1 MVHVYVMS
9 AFSKDHKG
17 GNKAGVVLNRTELTT
32 SQKMRIAKELGYSET
47 AFVTDSDVVDYKI
60 EYFTP
65 TDEVP
70 LCGHATIAT
79 FALLYHLKMLKK
91 EDYTIETK
99 AGILRM
105 KISEDGMIFMEQN
118 QPEYLEYLKPE
129 EFEGC
134 LETQWI
140 SKDQPI
146 QVVTTGLKDIIMPID
161 SIEHLAELEPD
172 HDVMTELSREL
183 KVVGVHA
190 FAFAEDAEITAI
202 CRNFAPLFGIDEES
216 ATGTANCALASYLF
230 RHHKKSSQYIFEQGY
245 NLGQV
250 SRIVV
255 NVVAENEE
263 IQEIFVGG
271 YGYLVCEK
279 EIETGNDKYD

>member
-1 MVHVYVMS
+1 MVHVYVVS
-9 AFSKDHKG
+9 AFSKDNKG
-17 GNKAGVVLNRTELTT
+17 GNKAGVVLNRAELSV
-32 SQKMRIAKELGYSET
+32 SQKMEIAKELGYSET
-47 AFVTDSDVVDYKI
+47 AFVTDSGIADYKI

-79 FALLYHLKMLKK
+79 FALLYHLQMLKK
-91 EDYTIETK
+91 EDYLIETK

-118 QPEYLEYLKPE
+118 KPEYLEFLRPE
-129 EFEGC
+129 EFDGC
-134 LETQWI
+134 LESQWI

-146 QVVTTGLKDIIMPID
+146 QIVTTGLKDIILPID
-161 SIEHLAELEPD
+161 SVEHLANLKPD
-172 HDVMTELSREL
+172 NKVMTELSKEFE
-183 KVVGVHA
+183 VVGVHA
-190 FAFAEDAEITAI
+190 FSLTEDTQVTAI

-216 ATGTANCALASYLF
+216 ATGTANCALASYLYK
-230 RHHKKSSQYIFEQGY
+230 HGEKKSQYVFEQGY
-245 NLGQV
+245 NLGQI
-250 SRIVV
+250 SKIIV
-255 NVVAENEE
+255 NVVADKDE

-279 EIETGNDKYD
+279 DLKV

>member
-9 AFSKDHKG
+9 AFSKDNKG
-17 GNKAGVVLNRTELTT
+17 GNKAGVVINQSDLTVT
-32 SQKMRIAKELGYSET
+32 QKMAIAKELGYSET
-47 AFVTDSDVVDYKI
+47 AFVADSDVADYKI

-79 FALLYHLKMLKK
+79 FALLHHLQMLKK
-91 EDYTIETK
+91 EDYLIETK

-118 QPEYLEYLKPE
+118 KPEYLDFLEVE
-129 EFEGC
+129 AFEGC
-134 LETQWI
+134 LETRWI
-140 SKDQPI
+140 SNDQPI
-146 QVVTTGLKDIIMPID
+146 QIVTTGLKDIIMPID
-161 SIEHLAELEPD
+161 SVEHLAELKPD
-172 HDVMTELSREL
+172 NKVMTELSRDL
-183 KVVGVHA
+183 QVVGVHA
-190 FAFAEDAEITAI
+190 FALTEDSEITAI

-230 RHHKKSSQYIFEQGY
+230 RHGEKKEQYIFEQGY
-245 NLGQV
+245 NLDLI

-255 NVVAENEE
+255 NVVAENDE

-279 EIETGNDKYD
+279 EVEV

>member
-1 MVHVYVMS
+1 MVQVYVMS
-9 AFSKDHKG
+9 AFSKNNKG
-17 GNKAGVVLNRTELTT
+17 GNKAGVVLNRSELSV
-32 SQKMRIAKELGYSET
+32 SQKMEIAKELGYSET
-47 AFVTDSDVVDYKI
+47 AFVTDSEVADYKI

-79 FALLYHLKMLKK
+79 FALLYHLQMLKK

-105 KISEDGMIFMEQN
+105 KINEDGMIFMEQN
-118 QPEYLEYLKPE
+118 KPEYLEFLKPE

-134 LETQWI
+134 LEIQWI
-140 SKDQPI
+140 SKNQPI
-146 QVVTTGLKDIIMPID
+146 QVVTTGLKDIILPVD
-161 SIEHLAELEPD
+161 SVEHLAALEPE
-172 HDVMTELSREL
+172 HAVMAELSREL
-183 KVVGVHA
+183 EVVGVHA
-190 FAFAEDAEITAI
+190 FAFTEDAEITAI

-230 RHHKKSSQYIFEQGY
+230 RHHKKKTQYVFEQGY

-255 NVVAENEE
+255 NVIAENDE

-279 EIETGNDKYD
+279 EVDI

>member
-9 AFSKDHKG
+9 AFSKDNKG
-17 GNKAGVVLNRTELTT
+17 GNKAGVVLNRADLTVA
-32 SQKMRIAKELGYSET
+32 QKMAIAKELGYSET
-47 AFVTDSDVVDYKI
+47 AFVTSSDVADYKI

-79 FALLYHLKMLKK
+79 FALLYHLQMLKK
-91 EDYTIETK
+91 EDYLIETK
-99 AGILRM
+99 DGILRM
-105 KISEDGMIFMEQN
+105 KISGDGMIFMEQN
-118 QPEYLEYLKPE
+118 KPEYLDFLEPRD
-129 EFEGC
+129 FEGC

-140 SKDQPI
+140 SKDKLI

-161 SIEHLAELEPD
+161 SVEHLAELKPD
-172 HDVMTELSREL
+172 NKVMTDLSRKL
-183 KVVGVHA
+183 QVVGVHA
-190 FAFAEDAEITAI
+190 FALTEDSEITAI
-202 CRNFAPLFGIDEES
+202 CRNFAPLFGIDEET
-216 ATGTANCALASYLF
+216 ATGTANCALTSYLF
-230 RHHKKSSQYIFEQGY
+230 RHYEKKAQYVFEQGY
-245 NLGQV
+245 NLGQI

-255 NVVAENEE
+255 NVVAENDE

-279 EIETGNDKYD
+279 EVEV

>member
-9 AFSKDHKG
+9 AFSKDNKG
-17 GNKAGVVLNRTELTT
+17 GNKAGVVLNRLELTIG
-32 SQKMRIAKELGYSET
+32 QKMEIAKEMGYSET
-47 AFVTDSDVVDYKI
+47 AFVTDSDVADYKI

-65 TDEVP
+65 IDEVP

-105 KISEDGMIFMEQN
+105 KISKDGMIFMEQN
-118 QPEYLEYLKPE
+118 KPEYLDYLEPE

-134 LETQWI
+134 VETQWN
-140 SKDQPI
+140 SKEQPI
-146 QVVTTGLKDIIMPID
+146 QIVTTGLKDIIMPID
-161 SIEHLAELEPD
+161 SVEHLAELKPD
-172 HDVMTELSREL
+172 HKVMAEVSEEL

-190 FAFAEDAEITAI
+190 FAFTEDAEITAI

-230 RHHKKSSQYIFEQGY
+230 RHYKKKQQYIFEQGY
-245 NLGQV
+245 NLGQI

-255 NVVAENEE
+255 NVVAENDE

-279 EIETGNDKYD
+279 EIETENENI

>member
-1 MVHVYVMS
+1 MVQVYVMS
-9 AFSKDHKG
+9 AFAKNNKG
-17 GNKAGVVLNRTELTT
+17 GNKAGVVLNRAELTV
-32 SQKMRIAKELGYSET
+32 SQKMEIAKELGYSET
-47 AFVTDSDVVDYKI
+47 AFVTDSEVADYRI

-79 FALLYHLKMLKK
+79 FALLYHLQMLKK
-91 EDYTIETK
+91 EDYLIETK

-118 QPEYLEYLKPE
+118 KPEYLEFLKPE

-134 LETQWI
+134 LGTRWI
-140 SKDQPI
+140 SKNQPI
-146 QVVTTGLKDIIMPID
+146 QVVTTGLKDIILPVD
-161 SIEHLAELEPD
+161 SVEHLAALEPN
-172 HDVMTELSREL
+172 HAVMTELSREL
-183 KVVGVHA
+183 EVVGVHA
-190 FAFAEDAEITAI
+190 FAFTEDAEITAI
-202 CRNFAPLFGIDEES
+202 CRNFAPLLGIDEES

-230 RHHKKSSQYIFEQGY
+230 RHHEKKAQYVFEQGY

-255 NVVAENEE
+255 NVVAENDE

-279 EIETGNDKYD
+279 EVNI

>member
-9 AFSKDHKG
+9 AFSKENKG
-17 GNKAGVVLNRTELTT
+17 GNKAGVVLNREDLTVH
-32 SQKMRIAKELGYSET
+32 QKMGIAKELGYSET
-47 AFVTDSDVVDYKI
+47 AFVMHSDVADYKI

-79 FALLYHLKMLKK
+79 FALLYHLHMLTK
-91 EDYTIETK
+91 EEYLIETK

-105 KISEDGMIFMEQN
+105 RIREDGMIFMEQN
-118 QPEYLEYLKPE
+118 KPEYLEFLEPE
-129 EFEGC
+129 QFAGC
-134 LETQWI
+134 MEHSWI
-140 SKDQPI
+140 SKKMPI

-161 SIEHLAELEPD
+161 SVEHLAELKPNSKVLSD
-172 HDVMTELSREL
+172 LSQELQ
-183 KVVGVHA
+183 VVGVHA
-190 FAFAEDAEITAI
+190 FALDEDGEKIAI
-202 CRNFAPLFGIDEES
+202 CRNFAPLFGINEES
-216 ATGTANCALASYLF
+216 ATGTASCALASYLF
-230 RHHKKSSQYIFEQGY
+230 RHCKKKEEYVFEQGY

-255 NVVAENEE
+255 RVVEANDE

-279 EIETGNDKYD
+279 EIV

>member
-1 MVHVYVMS
+1 MVHVYVVS
-9 AFSKDHKG
+9 AFSKENKG
-17 GNKAGVVLNRTELTT
+17 GNKAGVVLNRAELSV
-32 SQKMRIAKELGYSET
+32 SQKMGIAKELGYSET
-47 AFVTDSDVVDYKI
+47 AFVTDSEVADYKI

-79 FALLYHLKMLKK
+79 FALLYYLQMLMK
-91 EDYTIETK
+91 EEYLIETK

-105 KISEDGMIFMEQN
+105 KVSDDGMIFMEQN
-118 QPEYLEYLKPE
+118 KPEYLEFLKSE
-129 EFEGC
+129 QFDRC

-146 QVVTTGLKDIIMPID
+146 QVVTTGLKDIILPVD
-161 SIEHLAELEPD
+161 SVEHLAGLNPD
-172 HDVMTELSREL
+172 LAEMTELSREL
-183 KVVGVHA
+183 EVVGVHA
-190 FAFAEDAEITAI
+190 FAFTDDVEITAI

-216 ATGTANCALASYLF
+216 ATGTANCALASYLY
-230 RHHKKSSQYIFEQGY
+230 RHGEKKSQYIFEQGY
-245 NLGQV
+245 NLGQI

-255 NVVAENEE
+255 NVVAENDE

-279 EIETGNDKYD
+279 EIEV

>member
-9 AFSKDHKG
+9 AFSKENKG
-17 GNKAGVVLNRTELTT
+17 GNKAGVVLNREDLTVR
-32 SQKMRIAKELGYSET
+32 QKMAIAKELGYSET
-47 AFVTDSDVVDYKI
+47 AFVTHSDVADYKI

-79 FALLYHLKMLKK
+79 FSLLFHLQMLKK
-91 EDYTIETK
+91 EDYLIETK

-105 KISEDGMIFMEQN
+105 KISEDGMIFMQQN
-118 QPEYLEYLKPE
+118 KPEYLEFLEPE
-129 EFEGC
+129 QFAGC
-134 LETQWI
+134 LENQWI
-140 SKDQPI
+140 SKDYPI
-146 QVVTTGLKDIIMPID
+146 QVVTTGLRDIIMPID
-161 SIEHLAELEPD
+161 SIEHLADLKPD
-172 HDVMTELSREL
+172 YEMMTELSREFQ
-183 KVVGVHA
+183 VVGVHA
-190 FAFAEDAEITAI
+190 FSLKEDTEITAI
-202 CRNFAPLFGIDEES
+202 CRNFAPLYGIDEES

-230 RHHKKSSQYIFEQGY
+230 KHYKKKSKYVFEQGY

-255 NVVAENEE
+255 QVAAENDE

-279 EIETGNDKYD
+279 EVGV

>member
-9 AFSKDHKG
+9 AFSKDNKG
-17 GNKAGVVLNRTELTT
+17 GNKAGVVLNREELTV
-32 SQKMRIAKELGYSET
+32 SQKMRIARELGYSET
-47 AFVTDSDVVDYKI
+47 AFVTNSDAADYKI

-79 FALLYHLKMLKK
+79 FALLYHLQMLKK

-118 QPEYLEYLKPE
+118 KPEYLDVLEPE
-129 EFEGC
+129 KFKEC
-134 LETQWI
+134 LEYQWI
-140 SKDQPI
+140 SKEQPI
-146 QVVTTGLKDIIMPID
+146 QIVTTGLKDIVMPID
-161 SIEHLAELEPD
+161 SVEHLAELTSD
-172 HDVMTELSREL
+172 FNVMTELSREL
-183 KVVGVHA
+183 QVVGVHA
-190 FAFAEDAEITAI
+190 FALSEEKGVTAI
-202 CRNFAPLFGIDEES
+202 CRNFAPLFGIEEEA

-230 RHHKKSSQYIFEQGY
+230 RHYKKKSQYVFEQGY

-255 NVVAENEE
+255 NVTAEKDE

-279 EIETGNDKYD
+279 EVAVD

>member
-1 MVHVYVMS
+1 MVHIYVMS
-9 AFSKDHKG
+9 AFSKDNKG
-17 GNKAGVVLNRTELTT
+17 GNKAGVVLNRSDLTVR
-32 SQKMRIAKELGYSET
+32 QKMAIAKELGYSET
-47 AFVTDSDVVDYKI
+47 AFVTDSDVADYKI

-79 FALLYHLKMLKK
+79 FALLYHLQMLKK

-118 QPEYLEYLKPE
+118 RPEYLDFLEPE
-129 EFEGC
+129 AFEGC
-134 LETQWI
+134 FEAEWI
-140 SKDQPI
+140 SKNQPI
-146 QVVTTGLKDIIMPID
+146 QIVTTGLKDIIMPID
-161 SIEHLAELEPD
+161 SVEHLAQLKPNNK
-172 HDVMTELSREL
+172 VMTELSRDL
-183 KVVGVHA
+183 QVVGVHA
-190 FAFAEDAEITAI
+190 FAFTEGSEMTAI

-230 RHHKKSSQYIFEQGY
+230 RHGEKKEQYIFEQGY
-245 NLGQV
+245 NLELI

-255 NVVAENEE
+255 NVVAENDE

-279 EIETGNDKYD
+279 MVEV

>member
-9 AFSKDHKG
+9 AFSKENKG
-17 GNKAGVVLNRTELTT
+17 GNKAGVVLNRAELTV
-32 SQKMRIAKELGYSET
+32 SQKMEIARELGYSET
-47 AFVTDSDVVDYKI
+47 AFVTESEVADYRI

-79 FALLYHLKMLKK
+79 FALLFHLQMLKK
-91 EDYTIETK
+91 EDYSIETK

-118 QPEYLEYLKPE
+118 KPEYLQFLEPE
-129 EFEGC
+129 AFEGC
-134 LETQWI
+134 LEMQWI
-140 SKDQPI
+140 AKEQPI

-161 SIEHLAELEPD
+161 SVEHLAELQPD
-172 HDVMTELSREL
+172 HKVMTDLSREL
-183 KVVGVHA
+183 EVVGVHA
-190 FAFAEDAEITAI
+190 FAFTEDTEITAI

-230 RHHKKSSQYIFEQGY
+230 KHHKKSSQYIFEQGY

-255 NVVAENEE
+255 NVAAENDE

-279 EIETGNDKYD
+279 SVKV

>member
-9 AFSKDHKG
+9 AFSKENRG
-17 GNKAGVVLNRTELTT
+17 GNKAGVVLNREDLTVH
-32 SQKMRIAKELGYSET
+32 QKMGIAKELGYSET
-47 AFVTDSDVVDYKI
+47 AFVMHSDVADYKI

-79 FALLYHLKMLKK
+79 FALLYHLHMLTK
-91 EDYTIETK
+91 EEYLIETK

-105 KISEDGMIFMEQN
+105 RIREDGMIFMEQN
-118 QPEYLEYLKPE
+118 KPEYLEFLEPE
-129 EFEGC
+129 QFAGC
-134 LETQWI
+134 MESSWI
-140 SKDQPI
+140 SKKLPV
-146 QVVTTGLKDIIMPID
+146 QVVTTGLKDIIMPMD
-161 SIEHLAELEPD
+161 SVEHLAELKPNFK
-172 HDVMTELSREL
+172 VLSELSQEL
-183 KVVGVHA
+183 EVVGVHA
-190 FAFAEDAEITAI
+190 FALDEDGEKIAI
-202 CRNFAPLFGIDEES
+202 CRNFAPLFGINEES
-216 ATGTANCALASYLF
+216 ATGTASCALASYLF
-230 RHHKKSSQYIFEQGY
+230 RHCKKKEEYVFEQGY

-255 NVVAENEE
+255 RVVEENDE

-279 EIETGNDKYD
+279 EIV

>member
-9 AFSKDHKG
+9 AFSKDNKG
-17 GNKAGVVLNRTELTT
+17 GNKAGVVLNRGELTV

-47 AFVTDSDVVDYKI
+47 AFVTNSDAADYKI

-79 FALLYHLKMLKK
+79 FALLYHLQMLKK

-118 QPEYLEYLKPE
+118 KPEYLDVLDPE
-129 EFEGC
+129 NFKEC
-134 LETQWI
+134 LEYQWI
-140 SKDQPI
+140 SKEQPI
-146 QVVTTGLKDIIMPID
+146 QIVTTGLKDIIMPID
-161 SIEHLAELEPD
+161 SVEHLAELTPD
-172 HDVMTELSREL
+172 FNVMMELSREL
-183 KVVGVHA
+183 QVVGVHA
-190 FAFAEDAEITAI
+190 FALSEEEEVTAI

-230 RHHKKSSQYIFEQGY
+230 RHHKKKSQYVFEQGY
-245 NLGQV
+245 NLLGQI

-255 NVVAENEE
+255 NVTAEKDE

-279 EIETGNDKYD
+279 EVAVD

>member
-9 AFSKDHKG
+9 AFSKDNKG
-17 GNKAGVVLNRTELTT
+17 GNKAGVVLNREELTVA
-32 SQKMRIAKELGYSET
+32 QKMKIAKELGYSET
-47 AFVTDSDVVDYKI
+47 AFVTNSEVADYRL

-79 FALLYHLKMLKK
+79 FALLYHLQMLKK
-91 EDYTIETK
+91 EDYSIETK

-118 QPEYLEYLKPE
+118 KPEYLEFLEPE
-129 EFEGC
+129 EFEDC

-146 QVVTTGLKDIIMPID
+146 QIVTTGLKDIIMPID
-161 SIEHLAELEPD
+161 SVEHLAELKPD
-172 HDVMTELSREL
+172 NKAMTELSREL
-183 KVVGVHA
+183 QVVGVHA
-190 FAFAEDAEITAI
+190 FALTEDTEITAI

-230 RHHKKSSQYIFEQGY
+230 RHNKKNSQYVFEQGY

-255 NVVAENEE
+255 NVVAENDE

-279 EIETGNDKYD
+279 EVEV

>member
-9 AFSKDHKG
+9 AFSKDNKG
-17 GNKAGVVLNRTELTT
+17 GNKAGVVLNRAELTT
-32 SQKMRIAKELGYSET
+32 SQKMGIAKELGYSET
-47 AFVTDSDVVDYKI
+47 AFVTDSDVADYKI

-79 FALLYHLKMLKK
+79 FALLYHLKMLEK

-118 QPEYLEYLKPE
+118 KPEYLDYLEPE
-129 EFEGC
+129 EFEGG

-140 SKDQPI
+140 SKDQAI
-146 QVVTTGLKDIIMPID
+146 QIVTTGLKDIIMPID
-161 SIEHLAELEPD
+161 SVEHLAELKPD
-172 HDVMTELSREL
+172 HKVMAEVSEEL

-190 FAFAEDAEITAI
+190 FAFTEDAEITAI
-202 CRNFAPLFGIDEES
+202 CLNFAPLFGIDEES

-230 RHHKKSSQYIFEQGY
+230 RHYKKKQQYIFEQGY
-245 NLGQV
+245 NLGQI

-255 NVVAENEE
+255 NVVAENDE

-279 EIETGNDKYD
+279 EIETENENI

>member
-9 AFSKDHKG
+9 AFSKDNKG
-17 GNKAGVVLNRTELTT
+17 GNKAGVVLNRAELSV
-32 SQKMRIAKELGYSET
+32 SQKMGIAKELGYSET
-47 AFVTDSDVVDYKI
+47 AFVTDSDVADYKI

-79 FALLYHLKMLKK
+79 FSLLYHLQMLEK
-91 EDYTIETK
+91 EDYLIETK

-105 KISEDGMIFMEQN
+105 KVSNDGMIFMEQN
-118 QPEYLEYLKPE
+118 KPEYLDFLEAEK
-129 EFEGC
+129 FEDC
-134 LETQWI
+134 LEIKWI
-140 SKDQPI
+140 DKEQPI

-161 SIEHLAELEPD
+161 SVEHLAALKPD
-172 HDVMTELSREL
+172 NDVMTELSREL
-183 KVVGVHA
+183 EVVGVHA
-190 FAFAEDAEITAI
+190 FAFTEDAEITAI
-202 CRNFAPLFGIDEES
+202 CRNFAPLFGINEES
-216 ATGTANCALASYLF
+216 ATGTANCALASYLY
-230 RHHKKSSQYIFEQGY
+230 RHNEKKEQYVFEQGY
-245 NLGQV
+245 NLEQV

-263 IQEIFVGG
+263 VQEIFVGG

-279 EIETGNDKYD
+279 DVEV

>member
-9 AFSKDHKG
+9 AFSKNNKG
-17 GNKAGVVLNRTELTT
+17 GNKAGVVLNRAELTV
-32 SQKMRIAKELGYSET
+32 SQKMEIAKELGYSET
-47 AFVTDSDVVDYKI
+47 AFVTDSEVADYKI

-79 FALLYHLKMLKK
+79 FALLYHLLMLKK

-99 AGILRM
+99 AGLLRM

-118 QPEYLEYLKPE
+118 KPEYLEFLKLE

-134 LETQWI
+134 LGTQWI

-146 QVVTTGLKDIIMPID
+146 QVVTTGLKDIILPVD
-161 SIEHLAELEPD
+161 SVEHLAALEPD
-172 HDVMTELSREL
+172 HAVMTELSREL
-183 KVVGVHA
+183 EVVGVHA
-190 FAFAEDAEITAI
+190 FAFTEDGEITAI

-230 RHHKKSSQYIFEQGY
+230 RHHEKKPQYVFEQGY
-245 NLGQV
+245 NLGQI

-255 NVVAENEE
+255 NVVAENDE

-279 EIETGNDKYD
+279 EVNI

>member
-9 AFSKDHKG
+9 AFSKDNEG
-17 GNKAGVVLNRTELTT
+17 GNKAGVVLNQPDLTVT
-32 SQKMRIAKELGYSET
+32 QKMAIAKELGYSET
-47 AFVTDSDVVDYKI
+47 AFVTSSDVADYKI

-79 FALLYHLKMLKK
+79 FALLYHLQMLKK
-91 EDYTIETK
+91 EDYLIETK

-118 QPEYLEYLKPE
+118 KPEYLDFLEPE
-129 EFEGC
+129 VFEGC

-161 SIEHLAELEPD
+161 SVEHLAQLKPNNE
-172 HDVMTELSREL
+172 VMTELSREL
-183 KVVGVHA
+183 QVVGVHA
-190 FAFAEDAEITAI
+190 FALTKDLEITAI

-230 RHHKKSSQYIFEQGY
+230 RHGEKKEQYIFEQGY
-245 NLGQV
+245 NLDLI

-255 NVVAENEE
+255 NVVAENDK

-279 EIETGNDKYD
+279 VVEV

>member
-9 AFSKDHKG
+9 AFSKDNKG
-17 GNKAGVVLNRTELTT
+17 GNKAGVMLNRAELSV
-32 SQKMRIAKELGYSET
+32 SQKMGIAKELGYSET
-47 AFVTDSDVVDYKI
+47 AFVTDSDVADYKI

-79 FALLYHLKMLKK
+79 FALLYHLQMLKK

-105 KISEDGMIFMEQN
+105 KVSEDGMIFMEQN
-118 QPEYLEYLKPE
+118 KPEYLDFLEVEK
-129 EFEGC
+129 FADC
-134 LETQWI
+134 LETKWI
-140 SKDQPI
+140 DKEQPI

-161 SIEHLAELEPD
+161 SVEHLAALTPD
-172 HDVMTELSREL
+172 NDVMTELSREL
-183 KVVGVHA
+183 EVVGVHA
-190 FAFAEDAEITAI
+190 FAFTEDTEITAI

-216 ATGTANCALASYLF
+216 ATGTANCALASYLY
-230 RHHKKSSQYIFEQGY
+230 RYDEKKTQYIFEQGY

-263 IQEIFVGG
+263 VQEIFVGG

-279 EIETGNDKYD
+279 MVEV